1 MRFPTYVLV
10 LNLKFIDFASTSAQK
25 NANLLYVPLN
35 HRKEKQST
43 ELSKTHLLKTAKR
56 NKADLSHVKPMQ
68 KP

>member
-10 LNLKFIDFASTSAQK
+10 FNSKFIDFASTSAQN
-25 NANLLYVPLN
+25 NANLLYVPPN
-35 HRKEKQST
+35 DWKEKQST